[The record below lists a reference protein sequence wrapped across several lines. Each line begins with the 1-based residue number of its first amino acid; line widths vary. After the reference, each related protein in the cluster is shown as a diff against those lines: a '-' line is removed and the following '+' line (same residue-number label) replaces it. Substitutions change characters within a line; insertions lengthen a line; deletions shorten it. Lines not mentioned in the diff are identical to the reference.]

1 MKVIDISDWQEGI
14 DFDNIVNAGVE
25 GVVIKAFEGQNPTSC
40 FEDFKN
46 ECISHGLKWGLYLYT
61 NAYTTDDARNE
72 AHAVINLLN
81 GEVPELGI
89 WYDIEDDPESF
100 SHPIPWLTGIPDPT
114 GRASA
119 FISELNAAGYS
130 AGIYAGYYTLRDYI
144 ATDELADYVPIWYVQ
159 YSNSCDFAEVCSNL
173 RMVAWQYTDNGRI
186 DGWDYGIDFDEW
198 YE

>member
-14 DFDNIVNAGVE
+14 SFDSIVNAGFE

-46 ECISHGLKWGLYLYT
+46 EAISHGLKWGIYLYT

-81 GEVPELGI
+81 GEVPSLGI

-100 SHPIPWLTGIPDPT
+100 NHPIPWLTGIC
-114 GRASA
+114 
-119 FISELNAAGYS
+119 
-130 AGIYAGYYTLRDYI
+130 
-144 ATDELADYVPIWYVQ
+144 YVQ
-159 YSNSCDFAEVCSNL
+159 
-173 RMVAWQYTDNGRI
+173 
-186 DGWDYGIDFDEW
+186 
-198 YE
+198 